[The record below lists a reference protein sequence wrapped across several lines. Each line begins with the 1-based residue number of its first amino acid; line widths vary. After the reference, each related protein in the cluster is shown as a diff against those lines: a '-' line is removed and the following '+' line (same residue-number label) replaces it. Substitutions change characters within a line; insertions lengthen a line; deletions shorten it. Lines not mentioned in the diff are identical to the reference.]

1 MNGLELRAALC
12 KTAKP
17 IAPIIL
23 LMIMSA
29 ACTPRS
35 GLEISNFPEQYFPEQ
50 SLMQL
55 ERGKPMRQ
63 ARTFSTHSHS
73 TSQST
78 YSSSHSSSHSGQ
90 SSSQHHSALN
100 VRSRELG
107 QPHIL
112 AIATSG
118 TAMTGQ
124 ITLNGK
130 IIQPIQET
138 RTEINLSPY
147 LSIGQHILEISV
159 SYTPPSASMS
169 VGFTAPGTQVM
180 NQTSG
185 NGRISHI
192 FNIRVDE

>member
-1 MNGLELRAALC
+1 MNGLELRATLY

-17 IAPIIL
+17 IALIIL
-23 LMIMSA
+23 LMITSA

-35 GLEISNFPEQYFPEQ
+35 GLQISKFPEQ
-50 SLMQL
+50 SLMYS
-55 ERGKPMRQ
+55 ERGDPMRQ
-63 ARTFSTHSHS
+63 VRTFSTHSHS

-78 YSSSHSSSHSGQ
+78 YSSSQ
-90 SSSQHHSALN
+90 SSSQHHSSLN
-100 VRSRELG
+100 LRSRELG

-118 TAMTGQ
+118 SAMTGQ

-130 IIQPIQET
+130 IIQQIQET

-147 LSIGQHILEISV
+147 LSVGQHTLEILV

-169 VGFTAPGTQVM
+169 VEFTAPGTQVM

-185 NGRISHI
+185 NGQMSHI
-192 FNIRVDE
+192 FNIRVD